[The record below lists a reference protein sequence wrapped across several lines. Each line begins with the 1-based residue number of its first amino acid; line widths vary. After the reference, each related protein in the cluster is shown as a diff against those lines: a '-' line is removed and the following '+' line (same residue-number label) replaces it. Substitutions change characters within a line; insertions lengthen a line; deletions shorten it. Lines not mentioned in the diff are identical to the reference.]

1 GARSAGSGCRSRRGR
16 AVRSSRPPGRS
27 SGRWTTS
34 RGRSPRPGSGRA
46 GSPTPSERSA
56 PASRSEGSSR
66 RRACVSSRSL
76 PSIARGRSFRRSR
89 IVPVAG
95 HPALLEL
102 VVLQAGHDAA
112 VGELDPRLLDPDVVG
127 LPVGEVPS
135 PRLLGS
141 LGLLGLGL
149 PSTAELGLDGTA
161 SGECEHR
168 EQDDARSAGDAGPHR
183 VSFRYTAW
191 PREFSPTNSTGAPSF
206 SRAAAPETAGPR
218 RVSTATFVPPSNT
231 SARSASVVTSLGLAP
246 QAISVSVR

>member
-1 GARSAGSGCRSRRGR
+1 
-16 AVRSSRPPGRS
+16 
-27 SGRWTTS
+27 
-34 RGRSPRPGSGRA
+34 
-46 GSPTPSERSA
+46 
-56 PASRSEGSSR
+56 
-66 RRACVSSRSL
+66 RSL

-149 PSTAELGLDGTA
+149 PSTAELGVDATA
-161 SGECEHR
+161 CGECEHR
-168 EQDDARSAGDAGPHR
+168 DQDDARSARVAGPQW
-183 VSFRYTAW
+183 VSFRYPAR
-191 PREFSPTNSTGAPSF
+191 PGESSPTNSTAAPSL
-206 SRAAAPETAGPR
+206 SGAASPETAGPR
-218 RVSTATFVPPSNT
+218 QVS
-231 SARSASVVTSLGLAP
+231 
-246 QAISVSVR
+246 